1 VVSHHRISWRGA
13 SGAAR
18 SGRRNRRV
26 ALAAVAA
33 MRKLM
38 EMQTAGQL
46 SLLEVSGDV
55 LVWHLLH
62 AGLEEVG
69 FLRDVRA

>member
-1 VVSHHRISWRGA
+1 
-13 SGAAR
+13 
-18 SGRRNRRV
+18 
-26 ALAAVAA
+26 